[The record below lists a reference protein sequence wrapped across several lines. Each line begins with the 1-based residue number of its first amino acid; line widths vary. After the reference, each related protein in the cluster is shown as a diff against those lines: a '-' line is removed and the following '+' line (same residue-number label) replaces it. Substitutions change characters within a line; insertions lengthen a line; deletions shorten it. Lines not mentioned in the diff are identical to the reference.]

1 MRKQLIIGITA
12 ALIGAGTLTAGIAS
26 AKGGW
31 DRCGSDEGHHSKYE
45 RMEGKHQMRMSSM
58 ADKLGLSDAQK
69 DQMQALMK
77 NKREQMKGQR
87 GGMKGM
93 HNAFQDLDVNASDYD
108 QQVAALVTE
117 AQQKTAEM
125 IQMRAQQKKAM
136 FEILTQEQQE
146 KYLEMRR

>member
-1 MRKQLIIGITA
+1 MG
-12 ALIGAGTLTAGIAS
+12 
-26 AKGGW
+26 
-31 DRCGSDEGHHSKYE
+31 
-45 RMEGKHQMRMSSM
+45 GKHEMRMSRM
-58 ADKLGLSDAQK
+58 AEELELSDEQK
-69 DQMQALMK
+69 NQMQALMK

-93 HNAFQDLDVNASDYD
+93 HNAFKDLDVNASDYD